1 MLPDYNGWEI
11 TEHIRDNLRIAKVPI
26 IMLTTRVD
34 DEEKVFGLDLGA
46 DDYVTK
52 PFNPHELLARIRA
65 RLRRSQQPQS
75 PQELR
80 VGELHMDIGGR
91 TVTLAGQEIDL
102 TSTSEAIVYAC
113 MSHIM
118 IRRLARLRAPS

>member
-1 MLPDYNGWEI
+1 M
-11 TEHIRDNLRIAKVPI
+11 T
-26 IMLTTRVD
+26 
-34 DEEKVFGLDLGA
+34 
-46 DDYVTK
+46 
-52 PFNPHELLARIRA
+52 

-75 PQELR
+75 PQELH

-102 TSTSEAIVYAC
+102 TSTSEAMVYAF

-118 IRRLARLRAPS
+118 IGRLARLRIPS